1 MLSLLAACWATD
13 EPGSWLLGL
22 VGGGRVVWDGLCLAS

>member
-22 VGGGRVVWDGLCLAS
+22 VWGGGGGRVVWDGL